1 VSDPI
6 PPQQIPLEPSN
17 DLEGVMVQVAA
28 GTRDEAAFFQ
38 RLWESELLIPQDGEG
53 EQPAEAG
60 AEVALRVAT
69 VREERAV
76 VAFSSER
83 QLRKAAGAER
93 PGFVRLAV
101 PALQAMLRDT
111 GVHLV
116 INPSA
121 DLATMLDPVQVAALP
136 ERRSATRV
144 PSDAE
149 VSAAELDPGLA
160 ETLSAYFRE
169 REPVQAAYA
178 AELDGRLAV
187 GVLLDAGADP
197 SSLFSDAG
205 TALDRPDIPPFGM
218 LVVDPSDP
226 GPVGGWMLREG
237 RPFYER

>member
-1 VSDPI
+1 MTDPI
-6 PPQQIPLEPSN
+6 PPRQIPLEPSN

-28 GTRDEAAFFQ
+28 GTRDEAAFFE

-69 VREERAV
+69 VRDERAV
-76 VAFSSER
+76 VAFSSEP
-83 QLRKAAGAER
+83 QLSKAAGVER
-93 PGFVRLAV
+93 PGFVRLPV

-116 INPSA
+116 INPSG

-136 ERRSATRV
+136 ERRSGTRV
-144 PSDAE
+144 PEDAQ
-149 VSAAELDPGLA
+149 VGPAELDPGLA
-160 ETLSAYFRE
+160 STLSSYFGTRQ
-169 REPVQAAYA
+169 PVRAAYA
-178 AELDGRLAV
+178 AMFDDRLAV
-187 GVLLDAGADP
+187 GVLLDPGADP
-197 SSLFSDAG
+197 SALFSDAS
-205 TALDRPDIPPFGM
+205 TALDRPEVPPFGM
-218 LVVDPSDP
+218 LVLDPSDP